1 MDLAIW
7 MTYGFVS
14 FYATGNFI
22 GLRDTNLK
30 TFALIGLG
38 LGCITELT
46 GKNIVQL
53 ISRK

>member
-1 MDLAIW
+1 MS
-7 MTYGFVS
+7 YGYFS
-14 FYATGNFI
+14 FYITGDFI
-22 GLRDTNLK
+22 GLRDINLK

>member
-1 MDLAIW
+1 MDIVLW
-7 MTYGFVS
+7 MSYGFFS
-14 FYATGNFI
+14 FYATGDFI

-38 LGCITELT
+38 LGCIQEIT